1 LRSSSRSNLN
11 NDPPMPVPT
20 PRKRD
25 VSTKL
30 LPTDTTDFRI
40 KRISSV
46 TSSKLI
52 TPRSSYQPS
61 TPRRNPQINDQLD
74 TQSNENR
81 LLDIGDRKINQV
93 HKYATQGERSS
104 RILPDNF
111 ETEES
116 SENNFF
122 KRDRREPT
130 ARRREGTKI
139 DIGLESKLEAKNSS
153 KSRLTFD

>member
-1 LRSSSRSNLN
+1 
-11 NDPPMPVPT
+11 MPVPT

-30 LPTDTTDFRI
+30 LPTDATDFRI

-61 TPRRNPQINDQLD
+61 TPRRNPQMNDQLD

-81 LLDIGDRKINQV
+81 LSDIVDRKIDQGQ
-93 HKYATQGERSS
+93 KYATQGERSS
-104 RILPDNF
+104 RILPDSF
-111 ETEES
+111 ETEEN

-122 KRDRREPT
+122 RREPT